1 MTVTVANTEL
11 LNSFDAWRLNTNFIA
26 TVISNNVV
34 TVSGTGQTA
43 RGGTATGDGHVNGQ
57 FSASNLST
65 PILSGGIVGNPG
77 PISITSNTTIVSS
90 VSDFTVDS
98 DATLTS
104 NVNFTIT
111 GENRMILPS
120 VEKIRVGGGS
130 GGQVLRIE
138 QNNEPHFKDFKLRD
152 LQGDH
157 AFELTHNDLT
167 LAGGN
172 TAFRDD
178 GNSPHLVFSG
188 GVSNNDVV
196 SVYLAGAALTGDSDL
211 YIKLVDSF
219 GDSALVITD
228 SGNTVVATVDSDGN
242 AHFTNGLN
250 VDGVTTLNSTSTTTL
265 TANGATNLES
275 TLDVD
280 GGTTLNAALDVDGA
294 TTLNSSLDVD
304 GATSLNALTATT
316 LTANGATN
324 LESTLDVD
332 GGTTLNST
340 LDVDGGTT
348 LNAALDV
355 DGATT
360 LNSTLDVDGASTL
373 NGLTV
378 TTLTAN
384 GATNLESTLDV
395 DGGTT
400 LNSTLDVDGGTTLNS
415 TLDVDL
421 ATTLNSTLD
430 VDGASTLHNLNAIDV
445 TANGNLIIKGS
456 ANLQITEVTSLGAN
470 GAVDFTSTLNVDG
483 STTLNELTTT
493 TLTANAAV
501 DLKTTLNVD
510 GDTSLNALTATTL
523 TANGVVNLE
532 STLDV
537 DGGTTLNAA
546 LDVDGATTLNS
557 SLDVDGATSL
567 NDVTATTL
575 TANGNVV
582 IKGSANLQS
591 TEVTSLTANSTV
603 NFHEG
608 AFFAN
613 GNVTFGT
620 DRTAETD
627 ESVRRTLWESGAL
640 STLTIFA
647 NTVFK
652 DNVTIPAGITTE
664 ASGAFGSITVT
675 GASLLNGAVTV
686 GNDAADVI
694 SIGGEISGAV
704 THSGGQLF
712 NASGQ
717 LAVARIG
724 SGTIASGKLSNNLVG
739 DAGTYGSSTVVPSI
753 TVNSK
758 GLITAISNNT
768 IAGLSDFS
776 YTVANTTLRITST
789 DSTEFDVDLPVTQA
803 VATSALGDDVLGL
816 ASFNSSHFAV
826 TDGWA
831 KLKNA
836 TTGAVLGISGTT
848 NEVEVSRSFGTV
860 TVGLPDDVSV
870 AGQLS
875 VGENV
880 VITGNLTVSG
890 TTTTVNTTE
899 VNIADNMLVLN
910 SDVGEND
917 QPSEDSG
924 FTVNRG
930 AQENVVLRWTENT
943 TTPANSRWQLSANNA
958 DFYDILTDNEQ
969 TITDRTETTSVDR
982 DNDYVLL
989 YDASETGHTLR
1000 KASVANVAAAGLKGQ
1015 KGATGAKGIDGVI
1028 GVDGTKGDTGAKGA
1042 DGADGADGTKG
1053 DTGAKGAPGS
1063 DGVIGVDGDKG
1074 DTGAKG
1080 ADGADGGDGA
1090 KGAPGAKGAQGD
1102 KGVLDFHDSEVP
1114 TEDKVVFYNEN
1125 LSSHDYGTL
1134 GANLKT
1140 DGDTIISRYLE
1151 TDGVTFNNASGSIRF
1166 NDNFGSPGA
1175 NTDINV
1181 DIDGRYIMPFTVQ
1194 KGGDYNA
1201 KYNATGVSETAT
1213 FDVGGDWSETDTTNE
1228 RRLYFA
1234 SKTFGRVNSSATTDD
1249 PDFDPALNTIYLP
1262 TTKIGID
1269 NNGTA
1274 VTPLTGNFHIGDGTG
1289 ISIGASVT
1297 GSGIS
1302 SIYRIGVSLENDR
1315 RTAGDQD
1322 VYVGNNDTYTFYDS
1336 NVIKWY
1342 TGGNHEMSLDNSGDL
1357 FVDNDVIAMAT
1368 SLPSDERLKENI
1380 QVVEGA
1386 LDKVCALRGVTFDW
1400 KKDGKSSAGLI
1411 AQELEKVLPSAVKER
1426 TRLNSDEE
1434 MKTVDYNQ
1442 LTALF
1447 IESIKELK
1455 AENEELRA
1463 MVEEL
1468 KG

>member
-34 TVSGTGQTA
+34 TVSGAGQTA

-65 PILSGGIVGNPG
+65 PILSGGIVGDPG

-120 VEKIRVGGGS
+120 IEKIRVGGGS
-130 GGQVLRIE
+130 DGQVLRIE

-178 GNSPHLVFSG
+178 GDSPHLVFSG
-188 GVSNNDVV
+188 GQSNNDNV

-211 YIKLVDSF
+211 YIKLVDTF

-242 AHFTNGLN
+242 AHFADGLN

-280 GGTTLNAALDVDGA
+280 GA
-294 TTLNSSLDVD
+294 
-304 GATSLNALTATT
+304 
-316 LTANGATN
+316 
-324 LESTLDVD
+324 
-332 GGTTLNST
+332 TTLNST
-340 LDVDGGTT
+340 LDVDGVTT
-348 LNAALDV
+348 LNSTLDV
-355 DGATT
+355 DGVTT

-384 GATNLESTLDV
+384 SAVNLESTLDV

-430 VDGASTLHNLNAIDV
+430 VDGASTLHNLDAINV

-456 ANLQITEVTSLGAN
+456 ANLQSTEVTTLDAN

-483 STTLNELTTT
+483 STTLNALTTT
-493 TLTANAAV
+493 TLTANGAV
-501 DLKTTLNVD
+501 DLESTLVVKGDTTVDSGFRVKGDADIDLTLNVD
-510 GDTSLNALTATTL
+510 GSTTLNALTTTTL
-523 TANGVVNLE
+523 TANGD
-532 STLDV
+532 TI
-537 DGGTTLNAA
+537 
-546 LDVDGATTLNS
+546 
-557 SLDVDGATSL
+557 
-567 NDVTATTL
+567 
-575 TANGNVV
+575 

-591 TEVTSLTANSTV
+591 TEVTTLDANGAVDFTSTLNVDGATSLNAVTATTLTANGAVDLKSTLDVDGATSLNALTTTTLTANGNAIIKGSANLQSTEVTTLTANSTV
-603 NFHEG
+603 NFKSG
-608 AFFAN
+608 AFAAN
-613 GNVTFGT
+613 GQVTFGT

-627 ESVRRTLWESGAL
+627 EAVRRSLWESGAL
-640 STLTIFA
+640 STLTVYA

-652 DNVTIPAGITTE
+652 DQVTIPGGVTTE
-664 ASGAFGSITVT
+664 SAGAFGSISVS
-675 GASLLNGAVTV
+675 GASLLNGDVTI
-686 GNDAADVI
+686 GDALTDNI
-694 SIGGEISGAV
+694 DIDGTLKGTI

-717 LAVARIG
+717 LAVGRIG
-724 SGTIASGKLSNNLVG
+724 SGTIASGKLSDNLVG

-776 YTVANTTLRITST
+776 YTVANSTLRITST
-789 DSTEFDVDLPVTQA
+789 DTTEFDVDLPATQA

-816 ASFNSSHFAV
+816 ASFKSDDFSV
-826 TDGWA
+826 TDGWV

-836 TTGAVLGISGTT
+836 TTGAVLGISGTA
-848 NEVEVSRSFGTV
+848 NEVNVSRSFGTV

-899 VNIADNMLVLN
+899 VNIADNMLLLN
-910 SDVGEND
+910 SDVGEED

-924 FTVNRG
+924 LTINRG
-930 AQENVVLRWTENT
+930 AQPNAVLHWNENT
-943 TTPANSRWQLSANNA
+943 TTPADSRWQLSSNNVN
-958 DFYDILTDNEQ
+958 FYDILTENADSISN
-969 TITDRTETTSVDR
+969 RAETTAVSA

-989 YDASETGHTLR
+989 YDHSRTDNKLR
-1000 KASVANVAAAGLKGQ
+1000 KASIANVAAAGQKGQ
-1015 KGATGAKGIDGVI
+1015 KGEVGADGADGVI
-1028 GVDGTKGDTGAKGA
+1028 GVDGTKGEPGA
-1042 DGADGADGTKG
+1042 DGANGGQG
-1053 DTGAKGAPGS
+1053 ETGAKGAPGS
-1063 DGVIGVDGDKG
+1063 DGVIGVDGTKG
-1074 DTGAKG
+1074 EPG
-1080 ADGADGGDGA
+1080 ADGADGANGGQGETGA
-1090 KGAPGAKGAQGD
+1090 KGEPGANGAKGAQGA
-1102 KGVLDFHDSEVP
+1102 KGVLDLPAVP
-1114 TEDKVVFYNEN
+1114 TEDKVVFYNH
-1125 LSSHDYGTL
+1125 SSTAHDYGTL

-1140 DGDTIISRYLE
+1140 DGSTLISRYLN
-1151 TDGVTFNNASGSIRF
+1151 TDGVTFNDATGSIRF
-1166 NDNFGSPGA
+1166 NDNFGTASA

-1181 DIDGRYIMPFTVQ
+1181 DIDGRYIMPFTVK
-1194 KGGDYNA
+1194 KGGNYDSY
-1201 KYNATGVSETAT
+1201 YNATGVSETAT
-1213 FDVGGDWSETDTTNE
+1213 FTVGEDWSETDATDE

-1234 SKTFGRVNSSATTDD
+1234 SKTFGRINSTSTTND
-1249 PDFDPALNTIYLP
+1249 PDFNPALNTIYLP
-1262 TTKIGID
+1262 TTKFGYQTG
-1269 NNGTA
+1269 GTS
-1274 VTPLTGNFHIGDGTG
+1274 VTPETGNFYIGDGTG
-1289 ISIGASVT
+1289 TQIDASTV

-1302 SIYRIGVSLENDR
+1302 SIFRLGVSLKNDR

-1336 NVIKWY
+1336 NVIKWF
-1342 TGGNHEMSLDNSGDL
+1342 TGGGHEMSLDNGGDL

-1380 QVVEGA
+1380 QVVDGA
-1386 LDKVCALRGVTFDW
+1386 LDKVCALRGVTFEW
-1400 KKDGKSSAGLI
+1400 KKDGKKSAGLI

-1426 TRLNSDEE
+1426 SRLDSDEE

>member
-34 TVSGTGQTA
+34 TVSGTGDTA
-43 RGGTATGDGHVNGQ
+43 RGGTATGDGHVHGQ
-57 FSASNLST
+57 FSANNLST
-65 PILSGGIVGNPG
+65 PELSGGIVGNPG
-77 PISITSNTTIVSS
+77 PISITSNTTIVST

-98 DATLTS
+98 DATFTS
-104 NVNFTIT
+104 NANFTIT

-130 GGQVLRIE
+130 DGQVLRIQ

-188 GVSNNDVV
+188 GQSNTDTV
-196 SVYLAGAALTGDSDL
+196 SVYLVGSALSGDSDL
-211 YIKLVDSF
+211 YIKLVDSA

-228 SGNTVVATVDSDGN
+228 SGNTIVATIDSNGN
-242 AHFTNGLN
+242 ADFTNNLT
-250 VDGVTTLNSTSTTTL
+250 VDGVTSLNSTSTTTL

-280 GGTTLNAALDVDGA
+280 GA
-294 TTLNSSLDVD
+294 
-304 GATSLNALTATT
+304 
-316 LTANGATN
+316 
-324 LESTLDVD
+324 
-332 GGTTLNST
+332 TTLNST

-384 GATNLESTLDV
+384 GAVNLESTLDV

-400 LNSTLDVDGGTTLNS
+400 LNSTLDVDGGTTLNAALDVDGATTLNSTLDVDGASTLHNLDAIDVTANGNLIIKGSANLQSTEVTTLDANGAVDFTSTLNVDGSTTLNALTITTLTANGAVDLESTLDVDGATTLNS

-430 VDGASTLHNLNAIDV
+430 VDGASTLHGLTV
-445 TANGNLIIKGS
+445 TTLTANGNTIIKGS
-456 ANLQITEVTSLGAN
+456 ANLQSVEVTTLDAN

-483 STTLNELTTT
+483 STTLNALTTT
-493 TLTANAAV
+493 TLTANGAV
-501 DLKTTLNVD
+501 DLKSTLDVD
-510 GDTSLNALTATTL
+510 GDTSLNDVTVTTL
-523 TANGVVNLE
+523 TANGD
-532 STLDV
+532 TI
-537 DGGTTLNAA
+537 
-546 LDVDGATTLNS
+546 
-557 SLDVDGATSL
+557 
-567 NDVTATTL
+567 
-575 TANGNVV
+575 

-591 TEVTSLTANSTV
+591 AEVTTLNANSTV
-603 NFHEG
+603 NFYSG

-613 GNVTFGT
+613 GNITFGT

-627 ESVRRTLWESGAL
+627 EATRRSLWESGAL
-640 STLTIFA
+640 STLTIYA

-652 DNVTIPAGITTE
+652 DNVTIPGGVTTE
-664 ASGAFGSITVT
+664 SAGAFGSITVS
-675 GASLLNGAVTV
+675 GESLLNGDVTV
-686 GNDAADVI
+686 GNDATDTI
-694 SIGGEISGAV
+694 SIGGTIGGAV

-712 NASGQ
+712 NSSGQ

-724 SGTIASGKLSNNLVG
+724 SGTIASGKLQDNLVG

-758 GLITAISNNT
+758 GLITSISNNN
-768 IAGLSDFS
+768 IAGLSNFT

-789 DSTEFDVDLPVTQA
+789 DSTEFDVNLPATQTA
-803 VATSALGDDVLGL
+803 ASSAAGDDVLGL

-826 TDGWA
+826 TDGWV
-831 KLKNA
+831 KLKNS
-836 TTGAVLGISGTT
+836 TTGPVLNVTGTANEIQVDRTLGTT
-848 NEVEVSRSFGTV
+848 QI
-860 TVGLPDDVSV
+860 GLPDDVSV
-870 AGQLS
+870 TGQLS

-910 SDVGEND
+910 SDVGEGD
-917 QPSEDSG
+917 QPSENSG

-930 AQENVVLRWTENT
+930 AQANVVLRWNENT
-943 TTPANSRWQLSANNA
+943 TTPADSRWQLSANNA
-958 DFYDILTDNEQ
+958 DYYDILTNNEQ
-969 TITDRTETTSVDR
+969 AITDRTETTSVDR
-982 DNDYVLL
+982 NNDYVLL
-989 YDASETGHTLR
+989 YDASETGNTLR
-1000 KASVANVAAAGLKGQ
+1000 KASIANVAAAGQKGQ
-1015 KGATGAKGIDGVI
+1015 KGQKGEKGVKGIDGVI
-1028 GVDGTKGDTGAKGA
+1028 GSDGT
-1042 DGADGADGTKG
+1042 
-1053 DTGAKGAPGS
+1053 
-1063 DGVIGVDGDKG
+1063 DGDKG
-1074 DTGAKG
+1074 EKGQKGQKGQAGAKG
-1080 ADGADGGDGA
+1080 Q
-1090 KGAPGAKGAQGD
+1090 KGQKGAQGQ
-1102 KGVLDFHDSEVP
+1102 KGVLDLPAVP
-1114 TEDKVVFYNEN
+1114 SEDKVVFYNE
-1125 LSSHDYGTL
+1125 STPGHDYATL
-1134 GANLKT
+1134 GDNIKT
-1140 DGDTIISRYLE
+1140 DGSTLLTRYMQE
-1151 TDGVTFNNASGSIRF
+1151 VTFATSSGVIRF
-1166 NDNFGSPGA
+1166 NDNFGSNAPGA
-1175 NTDINV
+1175 NTDLVV
-1181 DIDGRYIMPFTVQ
+1181 DVDGRYIMPFNVR
-1194 KGGDYNA
+1194 KGGSYDTYHDA
-1201 KYNATGVSETAT
+1201 SGVGDGSN
-1213 FDVGGDWSETDTTNE
+1213 FNVGEDWSQADTNNE

-1234 SKTFGRVNSSATTDD
+1234 SKTFGALNSVNETDD
-1249 PDFDPALNTIYLP
+1249 PVFNPALNTVYLP
-1262 TTKIGID
+1262 TTKIGL
-1269 NNGTA
+1269 A
-1274 VTPLTGNFHIGDGTG
+1274 
-1289 ISIGASVT
+1289 VT
-1297 GSGIS
+1297 GSTATTPATGNIFLS
-1302 SIYRIGVSLENDR
+1302 NGVGLTLTGSLSNGSYTASFGLANDR
-1315 RTAGDQD
+1315 RTSGDAD
-1322 VYVGNNDTYTFYDS
+1322 VYVGNNDTYTFYDNNIIS
-1336 NVIKWY
+1336 WF
-1342 TGGNHEMSLDNSGDL
+1342 TGGTKRMALDNGGDL

-1380 QVVEGA
+1380 QVVDGA

-1426 TRLNSDEE
+1426 SKLDSEE
-1434 MKTVDYNQ
+1434 EVKTVDYNQ

-1463 MVEEL
+1463 MIEEL
-1468 KG
+1468 KE

>member
-34 TVSGTGQTA
+34 TVSGTGDTA
-43 RGGTATGDGHVNGQ
+43 RGGTATGDGHVHGQ
-57 FSASNLST
+57 FSANNLST
-65 PILSGGIVGNPG
+65 PELSGGIVGDPG
-77 PISITSNTTIVSS
+77 PISITSNTTIVST

-98 DATLTS
+98 DATFTS
-104 NVNFTIT
+104 NANFTIS

-130 GGQVLRIE
+130 DGQVLRIQ

-188 GVSNNDVV
+188 GQSNNDTV

-228 SGNTVVATVDSDGN
+228 SGNNIVATIDSNGN
-242 AHFTNGLN
+242 ADFTNNLT
-250 VDGVTTLNSTSTTTL
+250 VDGVTSLNSTSTTTL

-280 GGTTLNAALDVDGA
+280 AA
-294 TTLNSSLDVD
+294 TTLNS
-304 GATSLNALTATT
+304 T
-316 LTANGATN
+316 
-324 LESTLDVD
+324 
-332 GGTTLNST
+332 
-340 LDVDGGTT
+340 
-348 LNAALDV
+348 LDV

-384 GATNLESTLDV
+384 GAVDLESTLDV
-395 DGGTT
+395 DGATT
-400 LNSTLDVDGGTTLNS
+400 LNSTLDVDGATTLNS
-415 TLDVDL
+415 TLDVDGASTL
-421 ATTLNSTLD
+421 NGLTVTTLTANGAVDLESTLDVDGATTLNSTLD
-430 VDGASTLHNLNAIDV
+430 VDGASTLHNLDAIDV

-456 ANLQITEVTSLGAN
+456 ANLQSTEVTTLDAN

-483 STTLNELTTT
+483 STTLN
-493 TLTANAAV
+493 
-501 DLKTTLNVD
+501 
-510 GDTSLNALTATTL
+510 ALTATTL
-523 TANGVVNLE
+523 TANGATNLK
-532 STLDV
+532 STLVVKGDTTIDSGFRV
-537 DGGTTLNAA
+537 KGDADIDETLN
-546 LDVDGATTLNS
+546 VDGASTLNG
-557 SLDVDGATSL
+557 LTV
-567 NDVTATTL
+567 TTL
-575 TANGNVV
+575 TANGDTI

-591 TEVTSLTANSTV
+591 AAVTTLDANGAVDFTSTLNVDGSTTLNALTTTTLTANGNAIIKGSANLQSAEVTTLNANSTV
-603 NFHEG
+603 NFYSG

-613 GNVTFGT
+613 GNITFGT

-627 ESVRRTLWESGAL
+627 EATRRSLWESGAL
-640 STLTIFA
+640 STLTIYA

-652 DNVTIPAGITTE
+652 DNVTIPGGVTTE
-664 ASGAFGSITVT
+664 SAGAFGSITVS
-675 GASLLNGAVTV
+675 GESLLNGDVTV
-686 GNDAADVI
+686 GNDATDTI
-694 SIGGEISGAV
+694 SIGGTIGGAV

-712 NASGQ
+712 NSSGQ
-717 LAVARIG
+717 LAVGRIG
-724 SGTIASGKLSNNLVG
+724 SGTIASGKLSDNLVG

-758 GLITAISNNT
+758 GLITSISNNT
-768 IAGLSDFS
+768 IAGLSDFT

-789 DSTEFDVDLPVTQA
+789 DNTEFDVSLPATQTA
-803 VATSALGDDVLGL
+803 ADAAAGDDVLGL

-826 TDGWA
+826 TDGWV
-831 KLKNA
+831 KLKNS
-836 TTGAVLGISGTT
+836 TTGPVLSVTGTT
-848 NEVEVSRSFGTV
+848 NEIQVDRTHGTAQI
-860 TVGLPDDVSV
+860 GLPDDVSIT
-870 AGQLS
+870 GQLS

-910 SDVGEND
+910 SDVGEGD
-917 QPSEDSG
+917 QPSENSG

-930 AQENVVLRWTENT
+930 AQANVVLRWNENT
-943 TTPANSRWQLSANNA
+943 TTPADSRWQLSANNA
-958 DFYDILTDNEQ
+958 DYYDILTNNEQ
-969 TITDRTETTSVDR
+969 AITDRTETTSVDR

-989 YDASETGHTLR
+989 YDASEAGNTLR
-1000 KASVANVAAAGLKGQ
+1000 KASIANVAAAGQKGQ
-1015 KGATGAKGIDGVI
+1015 KGEV
-1028 GVDGTKGDTGAKGA
+1028 GA
-1042 DGADGADGTKG
+1042 DGA
-1053 DTGAKGAPGS
+1053 

-1074 DTGAKG
+1074 QKGQAGSNGTNGTNGDKGQKGQAGAKG
-1080 ADGADGGDGA
+1080 Q
-1090 KGAPGAKGAQGD
+1090 KGQKGAQGQ
-1102 KGVLDFHDSEVP
+1102 KGLLDLPAAPS
-1114 TEDKVVFYNEN
+1114 EDKVVFYNQ
-1125 LSSHDYGTL
+1125 STPGHDYATL
-1134 GANLKT
+1134 GDNIKT
-1140 DGDTIISRYLE
+1140 DGSNLLARYME
-1151 TDGVTFNNASGSIRF
+1151 GVTFATGTGVIRF
-1166 NDNFGSPGA
+1166 NDNFGTSSA
-1175 NTDINV
+1175 NTDLTV
-1181 DIDGRYIMPFTVQ
+1181 DIDNRYIMPFNVR
-1194 KGGDYNA
+1194 KGGSYDSY
-1201 KYNATGVSETAT
+1201 YNATGVGENAN
-1213 FDVGGDWSETDTTNE
+1213 FNVGEDWSQADTTNE

-1234 SKTFGRVNSSATTDD
+1234 SKTFGSVNSNDTTND
-1249 PDFDPALNTIYLP
+1249 PDFNPALNTVYLP
-1262 TTKIGID
+1262 TTKIGYQTG
-1269 NNGTA
+1269 GTQVA
-1274 VTPLTGNFHIGDGTG
+1274 PETGNFYIGDGTG
-1289 ISIGASVT
+1289 TEIVPT
-1297 GSGIS
+1297 TVGSGIS
-1302 SIYRIGVSLENDR
+1302 SIFKIGVSLKDDR
-1315 RTAGDQD
+1315 RTSGDAD
-1322 VYVGNNDTYTFYDS
+1322 VLSGNNDTYTRYDNNIIS
-1336 NVIKWY
+1336 WF
-1342 TGGNHEMSLDNSGDL
+1342 TGGSKEMALDNGGDL

-1380 QVVEGA
+1380 QVVDGA
-1386 LDKVCALRGVTFDW
+1386 LEKVCALRGVTFDW

-1426 TRLNSDEE
+1426 SRLNSDEE

-1463 MVEEL
+1463 MIEEL

>member
-34 TVSGTGQTA
+34 TVSGTGDTA
-43 RGGTATGDGHVNGQ
+43 RGGTATGDGHVHGQ
-57 FSASNLST
+57 FSANNLST
-65 PILSGGIVGNPG
+65 PELSGGIVGNPG
-77 PISITSNTTIVSS
+77 PISITSNTTIVST

-98 DATLTS
+98 DATFTS
-104 NVNFTIT
+104 NANFTIS

-130 GGQVLRIE
+130 DGQVLRIQ

-188 GVSNNDVV
+188 GQSNNDTV

-228 SGNTVVATVDSDGN
+228 SGNNVVATIDSDGN
-242 AHFTNGLN
+242 ADFTNNLT
-250 VDGVTTLNSTSTTTL
+250 VDGSTSLNSTSTTTL

-280 GGTTLNAALDVDGA
+280 GA
-294 TTLNSSLDVD
+294 
-304 GATSLNALTATT
+304 
-316 LTANGATN
+316 
-324 LESTLDVD
+324 
-332 GGTTLNST
+332 TTLNST

-384 GATNLESTLDV
+384 GAVNLESTLDV
-395 DGGTT
+395 DGATTLNSTLDVDLATT
-400 LNSTLDVDGGTTLNS
+400 LNSTLDVDGATTLNSTLDVDGASTLHNLDAIDVTANGNLIIKGSANLQSTEVTTLDANGAVDFTSTLNVDGSTTLNALTITTLTANGAVDLESTLDVDGATTLNS

-430 VDGASTLHNLNAIDV
+430 VDGASTLHGLTV
-445 TANGNLIIKGS
+445 TTLTANSDTIIKGS
-456 ANLQITEVTSLGAN
+456 ANLQSVEVTTLDAN

-493 TLTANAAV
+493 TLTANGAV
-501 DLKTTLNVD
+501 DLK
-510 GDTSLNALTATTL
+510 
-523 TANGVVNLE
+523 
-532 STLDV
+532 ST
-537 DGGTTLNAA
+537 
-546 LDVDGATTLNS
+546 
-557 SLDVDGATSL
+557 LDVDGATSL
-567 NDVTATTL
+567 NAVTATTL
-575 TANGNVV
+575 TANGNAI

-591 TEVTSLTANSTV
+591 AEVTTLNANSTV
-603 NFHEG
+603 NFYSG

-613 GNVTFGT
+613 GNITFGT

-627 ESVRRTLWESGAL
+627 EATRRSLWESGAL
-640 STLTIFA
+640 STLTIYA

-652 DNVTIPAGITTE
+652 DNVTIPGGVTTE
-664 ASGAFGSITVT
+664 SAGAFGSITVS
-675 GASLLNGAVTV
+675 GESLLNGDVTV
-686 GNDAADVI
+686 GNDATDTI
-694 SIGGEISGAV
+694 TIGGTIGGAV

-712 NASGQ
+712 NSSGQ

-724 SGTIASGKLSNNLVG
+724 SGTIASGKLQNNLVG

-758 GLITAISNNT
+758 GLITSISNNT
-768 IAGLSDFS
+768 IAGLSDFT

-789 DSTEFDVDLPVTQA
+789 DSTDFDVSLPATQTA
-803 VATSALGDDVLGL
+803 ADAAAGDDVLGL

-826 TDGWA
+826 TDGWV
-831 KLKNA
+831 KLKNSI
-836 TTGAVLGISGTT
+836 TGPVLNVAGTT
-848 NEVEVSRSFGTV
+848 NEIQVNRTDGTAQI
-860 TVGLPDDVSV
+860 GLPDDVSI

-880 VITGNLTVSG
+880 VITGNLTVQG
-890 TTTTVNTTE
+890 TTTEVNTTQ

-917 QPSEDSG
+917 QPSQNSG

-930 AQENVVLRWTENT
+930 AQANVILRWNENT
-943 TTPANSRWQLSANNA
+943 TTPEDSRWQLSSNNGA
-958 DFYDILTDNEQ
+958 HFWDILTSNEQ
-969 TITDRTETTSVDR
+969 AITDRPETLSVDR

-989 YDASETGHTLR
+989 YDASQGNNKLR
-1000 KASVANVAAAGLKGQ
+1000 KASIANVAAAGQKGQ
-1015 KGATGAKGIDGVI
+1015 KGEV
-1028 GVDGTKGDTGAKGA
+1028 GA
-1042 DGADGADGTKG
+1042 DGA
-1053 DTGAKGAPGS
+1053 

-1074 DTGAKG
+1074 QKGEVGEKGLKGEVG
-1080 ADGADGGDGA
+1080 ADGADGVIGVDGDKGQKGQAGSNGTNGTDGDKGQKGQTGA
-1090 KGAPGAKGAQGD
+1090 KGQKGQKGAQGQ
-1102 KGVLDFHDSEVP
+1102 KGVLDLPAVP
-1114 TEDKVVFYNEN
+1114 SEDKVVFYND
-1125 LSSHDYGTL
+1125 SSDAHDYAEL
-1134 GANLKT
+1134 GANIKT
-1140 DGDTIISRYLE
+1140 DGSTLLSRYME
-1151 TDGVTFNNASGSIRF
+1151 GVTFATGSGVIRF
-1166 NDNFGSPGA
+1166 NDNFGTSGA
-1175 NTDINV
+1175 NTDLTV
-1181 DIDGRYIMPFTVQ
+1181 DIDNRYIMPFNVR
-1194 KGGDYNA
+1194 KGGSYDSYYNA
-1201 KYNATGVSETAT
+1201 SGVGEDAN
-1213 FDVGGDWSETDTTNE
+1213 FNVGEDWSQADTNNE

-1234 SKTFGRVNSSATTDD
+1234 SKTFGPVNSSSTTND
-1249 PDFDPALNTIYLP
+1249 PDFNPALNTVYLP
-1262 TTKIGID
+1262 TTKIGYQTG
-1269 NNGTA
+1269 GTQ
-1274 VTPLTGNFHIGDGTG
+1274 VSPETGNFYIGDGTG
-1289 ISIGASVT
+1289 TQIVPT
-1297 GSGIS
+1297 TVGSGIS
-1302 SIYRIGVSLENDR
+1302 SVYRIGIALKDDR
-1315 RTAGDQD
+1315 RTSGDQD

-1336 NVIKWY
+1336 NVIKWF
-1342 TGGNHEMSLDNSGDL
+1342 TGGNHEMSLDNGGDL

-1380 QVVEGA
+1380 QVVDGA

-1400 KKDGKSSAGLI
+1400 KKDGKKSAGLI

-1426 TRLNSDEE
+1426 SRLDSDEE

-1455 AENEELRA
+1455 DENEELRA
-1463 MVEEL
+1463 MIEEL